1 MMRVIVAEKPSVARD
16 LARILGARSRR
27 EGYLEGQGWRVTWA
41 LGHLVHFAEPDAYGE
56 AWAGRWS
63 FAQLP
68 MLPERWRLRTDKK
81 TAAQFKIVKALLTDA
96 ATERV
101 ICATD
106 AGREGE
112 LIFRLIA
119 EHARCRKPVQRLWIS
134 SLTDA
139 AIRAGLAQLRDGHD
153 YDPLAAAARARAQA
167 DWLIGMNL
175 TRAYTVHNRVLCTI
189 GRVQTP
195 TLAMIVTRDQAI
207 DAFVPTPFYELI
219 AQLAEGFEAKY
230 HKPPQAQQASQG
242 LEPKRAGVVPGEH
255 PTRLDNKAEAEALR
269 DRLRER
275 IHPEYLG
282 QVVSVE
288 TKPQRNRPPPLFDL
302 TTLQREANRRYGF
315 TAAKTLEL
323 AQSLYET
330 YKLIS
335 YPRTESRHIGEDL
348 VPQLPGILQQLDHP
362 LAEEA
367 LARLKSGH
375 RLGRAYVDQT
385 KLTDHHAILPTAT
398 RPPSNLPEPL
408 RRIYD
413 LVAARFVAV
422 FLPDQCVDETEVQ
435 LDIGGETFIAK
446 GRVVVDPGWTR
457 ADPRHLGRVDG
468 VATGSAAGRHHGRS
482 QPGESAQHAPTQQ
495 VHGQLAHERQEQGQ
509 QAQEQKANGQQP
521 QAGRP
526 SVDEADLLPALTQGQ
541 TVHVASLDLIERET
555 QPPKRFEDATLLNAM
570 KYAGREIEDKVLA
583 AAMKGAGLGT
593 PATRAETIEKL
604 IRTGYVER
612 QRKQLVATDKGQALI
627 GLVAEPLKSAE
638 LTAAWEQ
645 RLKDIEEGRA
655 EAAVFHA
662 DINRFVTELIPQ
674 VARGAALPP
683 EQVAA
688 ARAARGTATSISSGR
703 SCKKASPGGST
714 GRQGRSVGRQQQS
727 VRSSDS
733 GTRRR
738 ANPPAQPQLPQ
749 PQEPQ
754 EPREPRANAASAF
767 SAQLAEIRTALQLKP
782 LGCPKCGQGQL
793 IVGRRGYGCS
803 RWREGCDFVIWQVI
817 AGHPLSETELR
828 ALVEHGKTA
837 PIDGLHA
844 ENGRGGCAVLCLG
857 QDGQVAP
864 VW

>member
-1 MMRVIVAEKPSVARD
+1 MRVIVAEKPSVARD
-16 LARILGARSRR
+16 LARIVGARARR

-41 LGHLVHFAEPDAYGE
+41 LGHLVHLAEPDAYGE

-139 AIRAGLAQLRDGHD
+139 AIRAGLQQLRDGHD
-153 YDPLAAAARARAQA
+153 YDALAAAARARAQA

-195 TLAMIVTRDQAI
+195 TLAMIVARDQAI

-219 AQLAEGFEAKY
+219 ARLAEGFEAKY
-230 HKPPQAQQASQG
+230 HKPLRPQRSTKSRESRTQSAADQPSCRASGGALSQT
-242 LEPKRAGVVPGEH
+242 PDAVAGEHEH
-255 PTRLDNKAEAEALR
+255 PTRLDNKGEAEALR
-269 DRLRER
+269 DRLRECIR
-275 IHPEYLG
+275 PDNLG
-282 QVVSVE
+282 QVVSIE

-330 YKLIS
+330 HKLIS

-362 LAEEA
+362 LAGEA
-367 LARLKSGH
+367 LARLEGGH

-398 RPPSNLPEPL
+398 RPPAALPEPL

-422 FLPDQCVDETEVQ
+422 FLPDQRVDETEVQ

-446 GRVVVDPGWTR
+446 GRVVTDPGWTR
-457 ADPRHLGRVDG
+457 ADPRQLGH
-468 VATGSAAGRHHGRS
+468 AAS
-482 QPGESAQHAPTQQ
+482 KPG
-495 VHGQLAHERQEQGQ
+495 G
-509 QAQEQKANGQQP
+509 
-521 QAGRP
+521 P
-526 SVDEADLLPALTQGQ
+526 SGLDDAALLPALTRGHS
-541 TVHVASLDLIERET
+541 VHVAALELAERET
-555 QPPKRFEDATLLNAM
+555 QPPKRFEDSTLLNAM
-570 KYAGREIEDKVLA
+570 KYAGREIEDKALA

-612 QRKQLVATDKGQALI
+612 QRKQLVATEKGRALI
-627 GLVAEPLKSAE
+627 GLVAGPLKSAE
-638 LTAAWEQ
+638 LTAGWEQ
-645 RLKDIEEGRA
+645 QLKDIEEGRA
-655 EAAVFHA
+655 EAAVFRA

-688 ARAARGTATSISSGR
+688 ARAARGTASAGR
-703 SCKKASPGGST
+703 PRKKAFSDD
-714 GRQGRSVGRQQQS
+714 GRAGRRVHSGGRQQQR
-727 VRSSDS
+727 VRASET
-733 GTRRR
+733 GARGR
-738 ANPPAQPQLPQ
+738 ASLPVPPQ
-749 PQEPQ
+749 P
-754 EPREPRANAASAF
+754 RADAANALSAP
-767 SAQLAEIRTALQLKP
+767 LAEIRTALQLRP
-782 LGCPKCGQGQL
+782 LRCPKCSQGQL

-817 AGHPLSETELR
+817 AGHPLSEAELR

-837 PIDGLHA
+837 PIEKLRADDGRC
-844 ENGRGGCAVLCLG
+844 GRAVLCLG
-857 QDGQVAP
+857 RDGQVAP

>member
-1 MMRVIVAEKPSVARD
+1 MRVIVAEKPSVARD
-16 LARILGARSRR
+16 LARIVGAGSRR

-41 LGHLVHFAEPDAYGE
+41 LGHLVHLAEPDAYGE
-56 AWAGRWS
+56 AWAARWS

-81 TAAQFKIVKALLTDA
+81 TAAQFKIVKALLTDS

-139 AIRAGLAQLRDGHD
+139 AIRAGLEQLRDGHD
-153 YDPLAAAARARAQA
+153 YDALAAAARARAQA

-195 TLAMIVTRDQAI
+195 TLAMIVGRDQAI

-230 HKPPQAQQASQG
+230 HKPPQEQKASQG
-242 LEPKRAGVVPGEH
+242 LAPKGGRESILQRETTSVRSQTPEMPNPPRAQQSGKSRGSRTQAAADQEKRHASRDAPTQNGGAVPGEH
-255 PTRLDNKAEAEALR
+255 PTRLDNKAEAEALIE
-269 DRLRER
+269 RLRER
-275 IHPEYLG
+275 IRPENLG
-282 QVVSVE
+282 KVVSIE

-348 VPQLPGILQQLDHP
+348 VPQLPGILQQLEHP
-362 LAEEA
+362 LAGEA
-367 LARLKSGH
+367 LARLAGGH

-398 RPPSNLPEPL
+398 RPPSTLPEPL

-422 FLPDQCVDETEVQ
+422 FLPDQCVEETQVQ

-446 GRVVVDPGWTR
+446 GRVVTDPGWTR
-457 ADPRHLGRVDG
+457 ADPRHRGRVDG
-468 VATGSAAGRHHGRS
+468 TAAGGAAGRQQGRS
-482 QPGESAQHAPTQQ
+482 QPGGLGQQAHGQQVLGQQ
-495 VHGQLAHERQEQGQ
+495 VHGQEMRGQERHGQKASGQ
-509 QAQEQKANGQQP
+509 QS
-521 QAGRP
+521 QAGR
-526 SVDEADLLPALTQGQ
+526 SSADEADLLPALTQGQ
-541 TVHVASLDLIERET
+541 TVHVRALELAERET

-570 KYAGREIEDKVLA
+570 KYAGREIEDKALA

-604 IRTGYVER
+604 IRSGYVER
-612 QRKQLVATDKGQALI
+612 QRKQLVATEKGRALI

-662 DINRFVTELIPQ
+662 DINRFVTELIPA
-674 VARGAALPP
+674 VAKGAALPA

-688 ARAARGTATSISSGR
+688 ARAKQAGTTGAGR
-703 SCKKASPGGST
+703 SRSTKGRAGASSRKRRST
-714 GRQGRSVGRQQQS
+714 PDR
-727 VRSSDS
+727 
-733 GTRRR
+733 
-738 ANPPAQPQLPQ
+738 L
-749 PQEPQ
+749 
-754 EPREPRANAASAF
+754 
-767 SAQLAEIRTALQLKP
+767 
-782 LGCPKCGQGQL
+782 
-793 IVGRRGYGCS
+793 
-803 RWREGCDFVIWQVI
+803 
-817 AGHPLSETELR
+817 
-828 ALVEHGKTA
+828 GKTA
-837 PIDGLHA
+837 SGASARPSERRSAGF
-844 ENGRGGCAVLCLG
+844 NQTSSRGAVLDTGLG
-857 QDGQVAP
+857 ARLRPTCSHRHREQHNKCYSHRLRRRLGSSVGDG
-864 VW
+864 

>member
-1 MMRVIVAEKPSVARD
+1 MRVIVAEKPSVARD
-16 LARILGARSRR
+16 LARIVGARTRR

-41 LGHLVHFAEPDAYGE
+41 LGHLVHLAEPDAYGE

-81 TAAQFKIVKALLTDA
+81 TAAQFKVVKALLTDP

-139 AIRAGLAQLRDGHD
+139 AIRAGLQQLRDGHD
-153 YDPLAAAARARAQA
+153 YDALAAAARARAQA

-195 TLAMIVTRDQAI
+195 TLAMIVTRDRAI

-230 HKPPQAQQASQG
+230 HKPLRPQRSTKSSESRTQSATDQPSCKASSGALSQNSG
-242 LEPKRAGVVPGEH
+242 AVAGEH
-255 PTRLDNKAEAEALR
+255 STRLGNKAEAEALR
-269 DRLRER
+269 DRLRECIR
-275 IHPEYLG
+275 PDNLG
-282 QVVSVE
+282 KVVSIE

-323 AQSLYET
+323 AQSLYEAH
-330 YKLIS
+330 KLIS

-362 LAEEA
+362 LAGEA
-367 LARLKSGH
+367 LARLEGGH

-398 RPPSNLPEPL
+398 RPPSALPEPL

-422 FLPDQCVDETEVQ
+422 FLPDQRVDETDVQ

-446 GRVVVDPGWTR
+446 GRIVTDPGWTR
-457 ADPRHLGRVDG
+457 ADPRQLGRTAPAG
-468 VATGSAAGRHHGRS
+468 SGSAARAASKSGG
-482 QPGESAQHAPTQQ
+482 
-495 VHGQLAHERQEQGQ
+495 
-509 QAQEQKANGQQP
+509 
-521 QAGRP
+521 P
-526 SVDEADLLPALTQGQ
+526 SGLDDAALLPALTRGQ
-541 TVHVASLDLIERET
+541 SVHVAALELAERET
-555 QPPKRFEDATLLNAM
+555 QPPKRFEDSTLLNAM
-570 KYAGREIEDKVLA
+570 KYAGREIEDKALA

-612 QRKQLVATDKGQALI
+612 QRKQLVATEKGRALI

-638 LTAAWEQ
+638 LTAGWEQ

-655 EAAVFHA
+655 KAAVFHA
-662 DINRFVTELIPQ
+662 DINRFVSELIPQ

-688 ARAARGTATSISSGR
+688 AR
-703 SCKKASPGGST
+703 
-714 GRQGRSVGRQQQS
+714 
-727 VRSSDS
+727 
-733 GTRRR
+733 GTRGR
-738 ANPPAQPQLPQ
+738 ATPPAPAPPQ
-749 PQEPQ
+749 P
-754 EPREPRANAASAF
+754 RADAANALSAP
-767 SAQLAEIRTALQLKP
+767 LAEIRAALQRRP
-782 LGCPKCGQGQL
+782 LRCPKCGQGQL

-803 RWREGCDFVIWQVI
+803 RWRQGCDFVIWQVI
-817 AGHPLSETELR
+817 AGHPLSEAELR

-837 PIDGLHA
+837 PIEKLRADDGRC
-844 ENGRGGCAVLCLG
+844 GRAVLCLG
-857 QDGQVAP
+857 RDGQVAP

>member
-1 MMRVIVAEKPSVARD
+1 MRVIVAEKPSVARD
-16 LARILGARSRR
+16 LARIVGAHARR

-41 LGHLVHFAEPDAYGE
+41 LGHLVHLAEPDAYGE

-63 FAQLP
+63 FTQLP

-139 AIRAGLAQLRDGHD
+139 AIRAGLQQLRDGHD
-153 YDPLAAAARARAQA
+153 YDALAAAARARAQA

-195 TLAMIVTRDQAI
+195 TLAMIVARDQAI

-219 AQLAEGFEAKY
+219 ARLAEGFEAKY
-230 HKPPQAQQASQG
+230 HKPLPSQQPEQQAGQRDDQQAG
-242 LEPKRAGVVPGEH
+242 RQTGNRRGRRAGKQRDQQAGREPGQPASSDSSEH
-255 PTRLDNKAEAEALR
+255 PTRLDNKVEAEALR
-269 DRLRER
+269 DRLCER
-275 IHPEYLG
+275 IRPENLG
-282 QVVSVE
+282 KVVSVE

-323 AQSLYET
+323 AQRLYET
-330 YKLIS
+330 HKLIS

-362 LAEEA
+362 LAGEA
-367 LARLKSGH
+367 LARLEGGH

-385 KLTDHHAILPTAT
+385 KLTDHHAILPTTT
-398 RPPSNLPEPL
+398 RPPAALPEPL

-413 LVAARFVAV
+413 LVVARFVAV
-422 FLPDQCVDETEVQ
+422 FLPDQRVDETEVQ

-446 GRVVVDPGWTR
+446 GRVVTDPGWTR
-457 ADPRHLGRVDG
+457 ADPRHIGRVNG
-468 VATGSAAGRHHGRS
+468 AAAGG
-482 QPGESAQHAPTQQ
+482 AA
-495 VHGQLAHERQEQGQ
+495 GQR
-509 QAQEQKANGQQP
+509 P

-526 SVDEADLLPALTQGQ
+526 GADEADLLPALTQGQ
-541 TVHVASLDLIERET
+541 KVHVASLDLAERET
-555 QPPKRFEDATLLNAM
+555 QPPKRFEDSTLLNAM
-570 KYAGREIEDKVLA
+570 KYAGREIEDKALA

-612 QRKQLVATDKGQALI
+612 QRKQLVATEKGRALI

-638 LTAAWEQ
+638 LTAGWEQ

-655 EAAVFHA
+655 EAVVFQA
-662 DINRFVTELIPQ
+662 DINRFITELIPQ

-688 ARAARGTATSISSGR
+688 ARAARGTARSGR
-703 SCKKASPGGST
+703 PQRGRATPPASP
-714 GRQGRSVGRQQQS
+714 
-727 VRSSDS
+727 
-733 GTRRR
+733 
-738 ANPPAQPQLPQ
+738 P
-749 PQEPQ
+749 
-754 EPREPRANAASAF
+754 PREPRADAANALSAP
-767 SAQLAEIRTALQLKP
+767 LAEIRMALQRRP
-782 LGCPKCGQGQL
+782 LRCPKCAQGQL

-837 PIDGLHA
+837 PIEKLRADDGRC
-844 ENGRGGCAVLCLG
+844 GRAVLCLG
-857 QDGQVAP
+857 RDGQVAP

>member
-1 MMRVIVAEKPSVARD
+1 MRVIVAEKPSVARD
-16 LARILGARSRR
+16 LARIVGARARR

-81 TAAQFKIVKALLTDA
+81 TAAQFKVVKALLTDP

-119 EHARCRKPVQRLWIS
+119 EHARFRKPVQRLWIS

-139 AIRAGLAQLRDGHD
+139 AIRAGLDQLRDGHD
-153 YDPLAAAARARAQA
+153 YDALAAAARARAQA

-195 TLAMIVTRDQAI
+195 TLAMIVARDQAI
-207 DAFVPTPFYELI
+207 DAFVPTPFYELT

-230 HKPPQAQQASQG
+230 HKPLPSQWAGQPASSDSS
-242 LEPKRAGVVPGEH
+242 EH

-275 IHPEYLG
+275 IRPENLG
-282 QVVSVE
+282 TVVSVE

-330 YKLIS
+330 HKLIS

-348 VPQLPGILQQLDHP
+348 VPQLPGILQQLEHP
-362 LAEEA
+362 LAGEA
-367 LARLKSGH
+367 LARLEGGH

-398 RPPSNLPEPL
+398 RAPSALPEPL

-422 FLPDQCVDETEVQ
+422 FLPDQRVEETQVE
-435 LDIGGETFIAK
+435 LDIGGGSFIAK

-457 ADPRHLGRVDG
+457 ADPRQLGRLVQSASAGTDG
-468 VATGSAAGRHHGRS
+468 QRLVSPSA
-482 QPGESAQHAPTQQ
+482 
-495 VHGQLAHERQEQGQ
+495 
-509 QAQEQKANGQQP
+509 KADD
-521 QAGRP
+521 A
-526 SVDEADLLPALTQGQ
+526 SLLPALTQGQ
-541 TVHVASLDLIERET
+541 TVHVTALELAERET

-570 KYAGREIEDKVLA
+570 KYAGREIEDKALA
-583 AAMKGAGLGT
+583 AAMKDAGLGT

-604 IRTGYVER
+604 IRSGYVER
-612 QRKQLVATDKGQALI
+612 QRKQIVATEKGRALI

-638 LTAAWEQ
+638 LTADWEQ
-645 RLKDIEEGRA
+645 RLKDIEEGHA
-655 EAAVFHA
+655 EATAFHA

-674 VARGAALPP
+674 VARGAALPL
-683 EQVAA
+683 ERAAA
-688 ARAARGTATSISSGR
+688 ARAASAARKPGGAGKRGGAGKTGKTARRGTTGVRSRAVGHQPQPADSAAASRSRQAGKRARSAAGDGRGANPTQAPAKASAQGRTEARASAKTKATSRPWTAPPNPQTATTTESQR
-703 SCKKASPGGST
+703 AEAAEMPALL
-714 GRQGRSVGRQQQS
+714 VEM
-727 VRSSDS
+727 
-733 GTRRR
+733 RR
-738 ANPPAQPQLPQ
+738 ALAQ
-749 PQEPQ
+749 
-754 EPREPRANAASAF
+754 R
-767 SAQLAEIRTALQLKP
+767 P
-782 LGCPKCGQGQL
+782 LRCPKCQQGKL

-803 RWREGCDFVIWQVI
+803 RWREGCGFVIWQVI
-817 AGHPLSETELR
+817 AGHPLSEAELR

-837 PIDGLHA
+837 PIDALRA
-844 ENGRGGCAVLCLG
+844 DDGRRGVLCLG

>member
-1 MMRVIVAEKPSVARD
+1 M
-16 LARILGARSRR
+16 
-27 EGYLEGQGWRVTWA
+27 
-41 LGHLVHFAEPDAYGE
+41 HFAEPDAYGE
-56 AWAGRWS
+56 AWAGRWA

-139 AIRAGLAQLRDGHD
+139 AIRAGLDQLRDGRD
-153 YDPLAAAARARAQA
+153 YDALAAAARARAQA

-195 TLAMIVTRDQAI
+195 TLAMIVARDQAI

-219 AQLAEGFEAKY
+219 AQLTEGFEAKY
-230 HKPPQAQQASQG
+230 HKPLPSQQGDQQAGQRHDQRPEQQAGQPAGQQHDSQAG
-242 LEPKRAGVVPGEH
+242 RLTANSGGRRAGKQGDQQAGREPGQPVSSDQREH

-275 IHPEYLG
+275 IRPENLG
-282 QVVSVE
+282 TVVSVE

-330 YKLIS
+330 HKLIS

-362 LAEEA
+362 LAGEA
-367 LARLKSGH
+367 LARLEGGH

-398 RPPSNLPEPL
+398 RAPSALPEPL

-422 FLPDQCVDETEVQ
+422 FLPDQRVDETEVQ
-435 LDIGGETFIAK
+435 LDIGGGTFIAK

-457 ADPRHLGRVDG
+457 ADPRQLGRVDG
-468 VATGSAAGRHHGRS
+468 AAAGDSVRRHQGRS
-482 QPGESAQHAPTQQ
+482 QPEGSAQQ
-495 VHGQLAHERQEQGQ
+495 AHGQ
-509 QAQEQKANGQQP
+509 QAQGPRAHGQQA
-521 QAGRP
+521 QAGRAG
-526 SVDEADLLPALTQGQ
+526 SVEADLLPALTQGQ
-541 TVHVASLDLIERET
+541 KVHVASLGLAERET

-570 KYAGREIEDKVLA
+570 KYAGREIEDKALA

-612 QRKQLVATDKGQALI
+612 QRKQLVATEKGRALI

-688 ARAARGTATSISSGR
+688 ARAARGTATSTSSSR
-703 SCKKASPGGST
+703 SRKKAPPGGSA
-714 GRQGRSVGRQQQS
+714 GRQGRSAGRQQQR
-727 VRSSDS
+727 VRPSDWS
-733 GTRRR
+733 PRGR
-738 ANPPAQPQLPQ
+738 ASPPAPPQ
-749 PQEPQ
+749 
-754 EPREPRANAASAF
+754 PREPRADAVNAF

-782 LGCPKCGQGQL
+782 LHCPKCGQGLL

-817 AGHPLSETELR
+817 AGHPLSEAELR

-837 PIDGLHA
+837 PIEKLRADDGRC
-844 ENGRGGCAVLCLG
+844 GRAVLCLG
-857 QDGQVAP
+857 QDGEVAP

>member
-1 MMRVIVAEKPSVARD
+1 MTRVIVAEKPSVARD
-16 LARILGARSRR
+16 LARIVGARTRR

-63 FAQLP
+63 FGQLP

-81 TAAQFKIVKALLTDA
+81 TAAQFNIVKALLTDPN
-96 ATERV
+96 TERV

-139 AIRAGLAQLRDGHD
+139 AIRAGLEQLRDGHD
-153 YDPLAAAARARAQA
+153 YDALAAAARARAQA

-195 TLAMIVTRDQAI
+195 TLAMIVVRDRAI

-219 AQLAEGFEAKY
+219 ARLAEGFEARY
-230 HKPPQAQQASQG
+230 HKPPHAHGDAARARLTAEAKARQA
-242 LEPKRAGVVPGEH
+242 AGDACTDHADNQLAAH
-255 PTRLDNKAEAEALR
+255 PTRLENKAEAEALR
-269 DRLRER
+269 EQLRAR
-275 IHPEYLG
+275 IHPENLG
-282 QVVSVE
+282 QVVSIE

-330 YKLIS
+330 HKLIS

-348 VPQLPGILQQLDHP
+348 VPQLPGILRRLDHP
-362 LAEEA
+362 LAGEA
-367 LARLKSGH
+367 LARLEGGH

-398 RPPSNLPEPL
+398 SPPASLAEPL
-408 RRIYD
+408 RRVYD
-413 LVAARFVAV
+413 LVVARFVAV
-422 FLPDQCVDETEVQ
+422 FLPDQCVDETQVQ

-446 GRVVVDPGWTR
+446 GRRVTDPGWTR
-457 ADPRHLGRVDG
+457 ADPRQLGRAGRSTPATTERAADSGQG
-468 VATGSAAGRHHGRS
+468 VAPAQGASADASGHSAHTRSNRSGRD
-482 QPGESAQHAPTQQ
+482 
-495 VHGQLAHERQEQGQ
+495 
-509 QAQEQKANGQQP
+509 
-521 QAGRP
+521 
-526 SVDEADLLPALTQGQ
+526 DEAPLLPALKQGQ
-541 TVHVASLDLIERET
+541 RVHVEALDLAERET
-555 QPPKRFEDATLLNAM
+555 QPPRRFEDATLLNAM
-570 KYAGREIEDKVLA
+570 KFAGREIEDKGLA

-604 IRTGYVER
+604 IRSGYVER
-612 QRKQLVATDKGQALI
+612 QRKQLVATEKGRALI
-627 GLVAEPLKSAE
+627 GLVAEPLQSPA

-655 EAAVFHA
+655 EAAAFQA

-674 VARGAALPP
+674 VASGGALSPQ
-683 EQVAA
+683 QVAA
-688 ARAARGTATSISSGR
+688 ARAERAGRPVERTSQGASGQRTAERTLKR
-703 SCKKASPGGST
+703 ASKRMPQAQSASH
-714 GRQGRSVGRQQQS
+714 RSV
-727 VRSSDS
+727 
-733 GTRRR
+733 
-738 ANPPAQPQLPQ
+738 APQTQ
-749 PQEPQ
+749 
-754 EPREPRANAASAF
+754 RGASAIRQ
-767 SAQLAEIRTALQLKP
+767 SPPQDNASTVVPAPVPAPDQLVEITQSLRQRP
-782 LGCPKCGQGQL
+782 LRCPACAQGQL

-817 AGHPLSETELR
+817 AEHRLTETELR
-828 ALVEHGKTA
+828 ALVERGETA
-837 PIDGLHA
+837 LIADLRDNDGRPRP
-844 ENGRGGCAVLCLG
+844 GRLRRSGSGRV
-857 QDGQVAP
+857 VIE
-864 VW
+864 W

>member
-1 MMRVIVAEKPSVARD
+1 MRVIVAEKPSVARD
-16 LARILGARSRR
+16 LARILGANSRR

-81 TAAQFKIVKALLTDA
+81 TAAQFKIVKALLTDP

-139 AIRAGLAQLRDGHD
+139 AIRAGLAQLRDGHN
-153 YDPLAAAARARAQA
+153 YDALAAAARARAQA

-207 DAFVPTPFYELI
+207 DAFVPTPFFELI

-275 IHPEYLG
+275 IRPENLG

-348 VPQLPGILQQLDHP
+348 VPELPGILQQLDHP
-362 LAEEA
+362 LAGEA
-367 LARLKSGH
+367 LARLEGGH

-398 RPPSNLPEPL
+398 RPPSALPEPL

-422 FLPDQCVDETEVQ
+422 FLPDQRVEETEVQ

-446 GRVVVDPGWTR
+446 GRVVTDPGWTR
-457 ADPRHLGRVDG
+457 ADPRHLGRVEG
-468 VATGSAAGRHHGRS
+468 SATGSAAGRHQGRS
-482 QPGESAQHAPTQQ
+482 QSGESAQQAPTQQ
-495 VHGQLAHERQEQGQ
+495 VHGQLAHERQEHGQQAQRQ

-521 QAGRP
+521 QAGLA
-526 SVDEADLLPALTQGQ
+526 SVDEANLLPALTQGQ
-541 TVHVASLDLIERET
+541 TVHVASLDLAERET

-570 KYAGREIEDKVLA
+570 KYAGREIEDKALA

-612 QRKQLVATDKGQALI
+612 QRKQLVSTDKGRALI

-638 LTAAWEQ
+638 LTAGWEQ

-688 ARAARGTATSISSGR
+688 ARAARGTASSTAGR
-703 SCKKASPGGST
+703 SRKKASPGGSA
-714 GRQGRSVGRQQQS
+714 GRRGRSVGRQQQS
-727 VRSSDS
+727 DLSTEVGTRGRSS
-733 GTRRR
+733 
-738 ANPPAQPQLPQ
+738 PPAPPQ
-749 PQEPQ
+749 
-754 EPREPRANAASAF
+754 PREPRVDAANAL
-767 SAQLAEIRTALQLKP
+767 SAQLAEIRSALQLKP
-782 LGCPKCGQGQL
+782 LRCPKCGQGQL

-817 AGHPLSETELR
+817 AGHPLSEAELR

-837 PIDGLHA
+837 PIDGLYGD
-844 ENGRGGCAVLCLG
+844 NGRGGSAVLCLG